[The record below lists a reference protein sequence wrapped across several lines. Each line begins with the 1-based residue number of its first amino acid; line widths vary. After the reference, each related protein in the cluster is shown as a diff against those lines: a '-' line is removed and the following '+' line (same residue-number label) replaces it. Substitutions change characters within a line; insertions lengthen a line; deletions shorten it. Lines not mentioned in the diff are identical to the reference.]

1 MIKAANHCLTGLG
14 RHNKMKVS
22 ELIALLQT
30 FPDTEIYTSDE
41 VTTYHLEL
49 NDVKLTR
56 TVYGS
61 KTEDHDVVY
70 IGVW

>member
-1 MIKAANHCLTGLG
+1 
-14 RHNKMKVS
+14 MKVS